1 MLVRLF
7 IIALTLVGPLPL
19 RACTCAV
26 TETAHSGA
34 MSQENDQLSSETS
47 CRCKHRS
54 NASMGPFIASESCN
68 LSQVPE
74 LNSES
79 QPIPDR
85 HHENCP
91 ALNPRIV
98 DSSIVTAP
106 VVVYPA
112 DCGICDFVCF
122 DSTTMFSR
130 ICHFTHLPPVGHEI
144 PLYLSL
150 RSLRI

>member
-7 IIALTLVGPLPL
+7 IIVLTLVGPVPL

-26 TETAHSGA
+26 TEIAHSEA
-34 MSQENDQLSSETS
+34 MSHENDQLAAETS
-47 CRCKHRS
+47 CSCKHRS
-54 NASMGPFIASESCN
+54 TASAGSFVAPESCN
-68 LSQVPE
+68 FPRVVD

-79 QPIPDR
+79 HPIPDR

-91 ALNPRIV
+91 ALNPRTV
-98 DSSIVTAP
+98 DSSVVTAP
-106 VVVYPA
+106 TVVCPA
-112 DCGICDFVCF
+112 DSGICDFVCV
-122 DSTTMFSR
+122 DSTTTFSR
-130 ICHFTHLPPVGHEI
+130 IFHFTHPRPVGNEI